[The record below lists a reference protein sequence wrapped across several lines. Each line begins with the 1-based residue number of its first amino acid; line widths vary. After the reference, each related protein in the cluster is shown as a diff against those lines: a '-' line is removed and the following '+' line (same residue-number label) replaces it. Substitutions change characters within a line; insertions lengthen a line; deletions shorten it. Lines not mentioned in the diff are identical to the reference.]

1 MLVNGAPV
9 AGPFVQF
16 RKDRD
21 LQEPLR
27 IEAASGRTTD
37 ITLTMLGVPEVA
49 PDAGGNGYHIARRH
63 FSLEGDPLDIST
75 LRVGQRFVTVLFVDA
90 FEGLGGRLMI
100 NDPLAAGVEIDNPNL
115 LRSGDLKELDWLDL
129 SPVQSAEFRSDRFLA
144 AVDLRK
150 GNKVQLAYIARAV
163 TPGEFHHPAASVED
177 MYRPRYRARGET
189 GRITIQP

>member
-1 MLVNGAPV
+1 MTRWP
-9 AGPFVQF
+9 
-16 RKDRD
+16 R
-21 LQEPLR
+21 
-27 IEAASGRTTD
+27 
-37 ITLTMLGVPEVA
+37 
-49 PDAGGNGYHIARRH
+49 
-63 FSLEGDPLDIST
+63 
-75 LRVGQRFVTVLFVDA
+75 
-90 FEGLGGRLMI
+90 
-100 NDPLAAGVEIDNPNL
+100 GVEIDNPNL